1 MLAVCLCVNC
11 LLEVFFTVYFYL
23 MCILMLMTFLGCY
36 ALAVYLGV
44 NCLVRVLCTCS
55 VS

>member
-11 LLEVFFTVYFYL
+11 LLEVFFTGFFYL
-23 MCILMLMTFLGCY
+23 MRILVVMTFLGCSV
-36 ALAVYLGV
+36 LAVYLGV